1 VFTYFS
7 TGFDK
12 LKEAVTPTS
21 IATKTENHKPKDT
34 GTTPPKTENRMV
46 KSAANP
52 GDVEAEK
59 PNKEEKSVSVNHTAH
74 LEDK

>member
-1 VFTYFS
+1 MFTYFS

-34 GTTPPKTENRMV
+34 SPPKTENRMV

-52 GDVEAEK
+52 VEAEK
-59 PNKEEKSVSVNHTAH
+59 PNKEERSVVVNHTAH